1 MSVFHL
7 TACKTLSPVHEPK
20 GPMKNHRGKATVMSK
35 SLQKILIVDD
45 DSKIL
50 DVIASVLRD
59 GGYTVA
65 TAANGTKAIR
75 SIDTESYDLV
85 ITDLKMP
92 EVDGMMVLKHVVDR
106 SPDTMCIILTGYG
119 TIEGAVEAIKAG
131 AFHYITKP
139 VKSAE
144 IMTVV
149 EKALK
154 YKLLERENILLRQ
167 QLRKKYRFENF
178 VGDSKP
184 IQEVFELIEKVA
196 DTDSTILIT
205 GESGTGKEL
214 IAKAIHYNSRRRDNL
229 MVVINCGAIPEELL
243 ESELFGHEKGAFTGA
258 HKARMGRF
266 ELANGGTIFLDEI
279 GDMSPNLQVKLL
291 RVLQEQQ
298 FERVGSTKTIA
309 VDIRVIAATNQDL
322 FSAVNK
328 ATFREDL
335 YYRLNVIPI
344 NVPPLR
350 ERRSD
355 TPLLVDFFIKK
366 FTKEKEKNIKGF
378 TQESMDTLFQYDWPG
393 NVRELENLVE
403 RVIILSD
410 SEEIGLDDIPE
421 SIRQRAKRMES
432 FEVAM
437 PKGDIPFD
445 HAVEEYEKK
454 LILQALEETNW
465 VKTKAAKL
473 LKINRT
479 TLIEK
484 MKKKNLQKPAV
495 SS

>member
-1 MSVFHL
+1 M
-7 TACKTLSPVHEPK
+7 
-20 GPMKNHRGKATVMSK
+20 GK

-45 DSKIL
+45 DPKIL
-50 DVIASVLRD
+50 EVIASVLRD
-59 GGYTVA
+59 GGYTVD

-178 VGDSKP
+178 VGDSRP

-214 IAKAIHYNSRRRDNL
+214 IAKAIHYNSHRRDNP

-298 FERVGSTKTIA
+298 FERVGSTRTIG

-328 ATFREDL
+328 GKFREDL

-344 NVPPLR
+344 HVPPLR

-355 TPLLVDFFIKK
+355 TPLLVDFFMKK
-366 FTKEKEKNIKGF
+366 FTQERQKHVKGF

-403 RVIILSD
+403 RVIILAD
-410 SEEIGLDDIPE
+410 GEEIGLDDIPE

-432 FEVAM
+432 FGVAM

-473 LKINRT
+473 LKMNRT

-484 MKKKNLQKPAV
+484 MKKKSLQKPAARK
-495 SS
+495 